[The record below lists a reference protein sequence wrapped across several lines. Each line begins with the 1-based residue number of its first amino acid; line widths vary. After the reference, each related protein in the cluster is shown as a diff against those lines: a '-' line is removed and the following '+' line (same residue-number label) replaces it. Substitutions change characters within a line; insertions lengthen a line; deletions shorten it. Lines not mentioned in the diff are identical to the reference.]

1 MQHVINGGSFGLTII
16 ILFGTEFP
24 AALFIASDM
33 SWIILSIFL
42 SLSIFSRVFDS
53 EGCLLYCFCLNSF

>member
-1 MQHVINGGSFGLTII
+1 MQHVIHGGSFGLTII

-24 AALFIASDM
+24 AALVIASDM

-42 SLSIFSRVFDS
+42 SLSIFSRVFDA
-53 EGCLLYCFCLNSF
+53 EGCFFLYFS